1 MQQDN
6 DLLLHCV
13 LDTTTIDNSELA
25 THISILAAMPALHSS
40 AQCSARHWRRSD
52 RRARSGFS
60 LLESVIAMTVF
71 TIVAL
76 GITGLVIQARKV
88 AENNILRNT
97 AFTVAQGYLEQIRS
111 ISVRDIEAAIA
122 DPQNVPIPTKSVS
135 ATAVSSIEQD
145 DDLFLDGPAPA
156 IAGGTTGSNYK
167 QILIDLAP
175 IYDPPTS
182 RKEANIIGYREVHM
196 EAWFDLTIQQF
207 TDQPNTYEIAIAF
220 EYQPRGFP
228 NSRLRGE
235 LRTVKANVFE

>member
-1 MQQDN
+1 MY
-6 DLLLHCV
+6 CRRGFR
-13 LDTTTIDNSELA
+13 
-25 THISILAAMPALHSS
+25 MPV
-40 AQCSARHWRRSD
+40 QP
-52 RRARSGFS
+52 GFS

-76 GITGLVIQARKV
+76 GISGLVIQARKV

-111 ISVRDIEAAIA
+111 ISIAEIEAAIA
-122 DPQNVPIPTKSVS
+122 DPENVPIPTKSVS

-145 DDLFLDGPAPA
+145 DDMFIDGPDPA

-167 QILIDLAP
+167 QILVDITP

-182 RKEANIIGYREVHM
+182 RSDADIVGYKEVHM
-196 EAWFDLTIQQF
+196 EAWFDLNIAQF
-207 TDQPNTYEIAIAF
+207 ANQPNTYEISIAF

-228 NSRLRGE
+228 DSRLRGE

>member
-1 MQQDN
+1 MQAATQSG
-6 DLLLHCV
+6 V
-13 LDTTTIDNSELA
+13 LA
-25 THISILAAMPALHSS
+25 G
-40 AQCSARHWRRSD
+40 RRRSTVAT
-52 RRARSGFS
+52 RPGFS

-111 ISVRDIEAAIA
+111 ISIRDIQDAIA
-122 DPQNVPIPTKSVS
+122 DPQNTPVPTKSVS

-145 DDLFLDGPAPA
+145 DDLFIDGPDPA
-156 IAGGTTGSNYK
+156 LAGGTTGSNYK
-167 QILIDLAP
+167 LILVDLTP
-175 IYDPPTS
+175 IYDPPS
-182 RKEANIIGYREVHM
+182 SKHPDNIIGHKEVHM
-196 EAWFDLTIQQF
+196 EAWFDLSIQQF
-207 TDQPNTYEIAIAF
+207 AGQLNTYEISIAF

-235 LRTVKANVFE
+235 VRTVKAHVFE

>member
-1 MQQDN
+1 MYAAS
-6 DLLLHCV
+6 
-13 LDTTTIDNSELA
+13 TPP
-25 THISILAAMPALHSS
+25 AMP
-40 AQCSARHWRRSD
+40 RR
-52 RRARSGFS
+52 RRPRTASRSGFS

-76 GITGLVIQARKV
+76 GITGLVIQSRKV

-111 ISVRDIEAAIA
+111 ISIRDIEDAIA
-122 DPQNVPIPTKSVS
+122 DPQNIPLPTKSVS

-145 DDLFLDGPAPA
+145 DDLFIDGPDPA
-156 IAGGTTGSNYK
+156 IVGGTTGSNYK
-167 QILIDLAP
+167 QILIDLTP

-182 RKEANIIGYREVHM
+182 RHPNNIIGYKEVHM
-196 EAWFDLTIQQF
+196 EAWFDLSIQQF
-207 TDQPNTYEIAIAF
+207 AGQTNTYEISIAF

-235 LRTVKANVFE
+235 VRTVKAHVFE